1 MEVESFQELF
11 QCFILLLQLDE
22 ELLRV
27 ATRLSAGARAHV
39 LLHMLPLLA
48 EQLERLKEPEMLV
61 TCPSTSLGSTLFLKG
76 FGLLD
81 SVLLGVGAL
90 AKRGARDCRARRLR
104 LRQAPWASVPLCF
117 IGVVTLAC

>member
-11 QCFILLLQLDE
+11 QCFILFLQLDE

-27 ATRLSAGARAHV
+27 AAGLCTGARAHV

-61 TCPSTSLGSTLFLKG
+61 TCPSASLRRSLFLKG
-76 FGLLD
+76 L
-81 SVLLGVGAL
+81 
-90 AKRGARDCRARRLR
+90 RRLGNI
-104 LRQAPWASVPLCF
+104 LL
-117 IGVVTLAC
+117 